1 MTKKSSAVAV
11 ATERFWVS
19 LLVVSLAEELMDEE
33 EEGED
38 LEETISD
45 LEETF
50 SAPKEMPKRVPGW

>member
-45 LEETF
+45 LEDNF

>member
-45 LEETF
+45 LEDNF
-50 SAPKEMPKRVPGW
+50 SEPKEMPKSVPGW